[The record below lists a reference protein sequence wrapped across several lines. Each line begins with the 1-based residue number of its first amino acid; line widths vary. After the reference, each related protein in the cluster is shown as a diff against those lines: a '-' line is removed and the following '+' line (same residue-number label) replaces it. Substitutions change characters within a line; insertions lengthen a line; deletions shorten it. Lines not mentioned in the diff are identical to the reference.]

1 MRATRRTGNLQ
12 PAFPRTETPM
22 PSTPTAALS
31 SLFALLLVSGLPAQ
45 ADLAARLDAVK
56 EFTRFFKKAKEEAIL
71 VEAVQTLKGNECR
84 PAAEELLKV
93 LKHPIA
99 AVQKAALEVLETYRA
114 PDTYA
119 AWVEELPKM
128 RDNDQIA
135 LLVKVLGRA
144 QVKTAVPAIEAVAG
158 NPKAG
163 TVVKFE
169 AARAL
174 QSIGTAGTTGL
185 LGTLVTDTDPVVR
198 MAAVDA
204 IGALK
209 LTQHA
214 APVIALLGDGEWQV
228 QSAAIG
234 CVGKLRPQPA
244 VQPLIDLMRKTGR
257 LRTEAAEALFQITG
271 LDFGV
276 DPERWQEQWNTLMG
290 IDGYRIPTD
299 EELAK
304 KAESRKK
311 YDEFY
316 GKKDQTN
323 TFAGIPTT
331 STNVLFI
338 IDVSGSMDD
347 LVVERE
353 KFQGYRDYHRFTI
366 VQTEL
371 LNTLD
376 GLTADTNFDIL
387 AFATDLHPWKKR
399 LVPAN
404 VVNRDAAK
412 SFVRGLRP
420 LGGSE
425 SQDLAQAGLGGS
437 ANLEAGKTNTL
448 KALLYAFSED
458 PDNPSKAAIT
468 GFDKNAI
475 KRPLDTVYFLSDGR
489 PSVGKLIDTN
499 EILEEVRK
507 HNEIFRIVIH
517 AIAIGE
523 FQKEFLQ
530 QLAQDNGGVFVDLG
544 R

>member
-1 MRATRRTGNLQ
+1 
-12 PAFPRTETPM
+12 M
-22 PSTPTAALS
+22 PSKLSAALA
-31 SLFALLLVSGLPAQ
+31 SLLTVFLLAALPAQ
-45 ADLAARLDAVK
+45 ADLAARLDDVK
-56 EFTRFFKKAKEEAIL
+56 EFVRFFKKNKEEAVL
-71 VEAVQTLKGNECR
+71 VEAVHMLKGRECR

-99 AVQKAALEVLETYRA
+99 AVQQAALEVLETYRD
-114 PDTYA
+114 PETYA
-119 AWVEELPKM
+119 AWIEELPKL
-128 RDNDQIA
+128 RDADQAAI
-135 LLVKVLGRA
+135 LIKVLGRA
-144 QVKTAVPAIEAVAG
+144 QLKDAVPTIEEVAG
-158 NPKAG
+158 NPKAAA
-163 TVVKFE
+163 VVKFE

-174 QSIGTAGTTGL
+174 QAIGSAGTTGL
-185 LGTLVTDTDPVVR
+185 LGQLVTDGDPFVRLAATDT
-198 MAAVDA
+198 

-209 LTQHA
+209 LQQFA
-214 APVIALLGDGEWQV
+214 EPVIRLLADSEWQV

-234 CVGKLRPQPA
+234 CVAKLRPQAA
-244 VQPLIDLMRKTGR
+244 VQPLIDLMHKAGR
-257 LRTEAAEALFQITG
+257 LRTECAEALFQVTG

-276 DPERWQEQWNTLMG
+276 DPARWQEQWNTLTS
-290 IDGYRIPTD
+290 IEGYRIPTD

-311 YDEFY
+311 YDAFY
-316 GKKDQTN
+316 GKKEETN
-323 TFAGIPTT
+323 TFVGIPTT

-353 KFQGYRDYHRFTI
+353 KFQGYRDYRRFTI

-371 LNTLD
+371 LNTLE
-376 GLTADTNFDIL
+376 GLTAETNFDIV
-387 AFATDLHPWKKR
+387 AFATDLSVWKKR

-404 VVNRDAAK
+404 VVNREAAK
-412 SFVRGLRP
+412 AFVRGLKP

-425 SQDLAQAGLGGS
+425 SQDLAQSGLGGS

-448 KALLYAFSED
+448 KALLYAFAED
-458 PDNPSKAAIT
+458 PDKPSKAAVT
-468 GFDKNAI
+468 GFDKSSI

-499 EILEEVRK
+499 EILKEVRK
-507 HNEIFRIVIH
+507 HNEIYRIVIH

-530 QLAQDNGGVFVDLG
+530 QLAVENGGVFIDMG